1 MFLTTLVTPPSLRA
15 LQSIPAAW
23 SGRSLVRYFA
33 LLNALYLFWLA
44 GLKLT
49 PSEAADALRWW
60 HASPVWQALGG
71 AVPDWLVLA
80 GAIAAEVVAGVCL
93 LFYRRRR
100 LLLGGAALASAIY
113 AFNLLYLLTNPVWL
127 QAMGGF
133 PFLGSA
139 QSAIKYVPML
149 GVSLYLLAS
158 ALPSLPWLG
167 KAARVLAWL
176 GVVLVMGWIGAM
188 KFFLFEAEAI
198 EPLLRDHWV
207 FGWMYGVWD
216 VQGVSNVIGLM
227 ELLFAALALLALP
240 VRVLAPLA
248 PLALAGIAVTVACT
262 TSFMFTLPGWS
273 EGAHF
278 PLLNGSGVFLLK
290 DQFLL
295 AAMVLVAT
303 QPKPA
308 AGAYPAVVVAD

>member
-1 MFLTTLVTPPSLRA
+1 MHLSSHVTPPSPRLLVRRTLA
-15 LQSIPAAW
+15 VW
-23 SGRSLVRYFA
+23 SGAALVRYFA
-33 LLNALYLFWLA
+33 PLNALYLLWLA

-60 HASPVWQALGG
+60 HGSPLWQAVAG
-71 AVPDWLVLA
+71 ALPDQLVLS
-80 GAIAAEVVAGVCL
+80 GAIAVETVAGLCL
-93 LFYRRRR
+93 LFYGRRRP
-100 LLLGGAALASAIY
+100 LLIGAAMASAIY

-149 GVSLYLLAS
+149 GVSLYLLAGV
-158 ALPSLPWLG
+158 LPSQPWLRN
-167 KAARVLAWL
+167 AARALAWG

-198 EPLLRDHWV
+198 EPLLRHHWV
-207 FGWMYGVWD
+207 FDWMYGVWG
-216 VQGVSNVIGLM
+216 VQGVSNVIGLV
-227 ELLFAALALLALP
+227 ELLFAALVLLALP
-240 VRVLAPLA
+240 VRVLA

-262 TSFMFTLPGWS
+262 TSFMFTLPGW
-273 EGAHF
+273 GAHANF

-295 AAMVLVAT
+295 AATVLLT
-303 QPKPA
+303 CGKD
-308 AGAYPAVVVAD
+308 GG